1 MYLKNILIVTSSV
14 LALLIV
20 GSCTGK
26 MSEADAAPS
35 CSEGIDTLIAA
46 LDGGAGEANDRTK
59 AESELDEA
67 LEARDREQWGKC
79 IDALE
84 EAFEAI
90 DMDEEAD
97 EMGEILEQI
106 GGDHDDD
113 D

>member
-1 MYLKNILIVTSSV
+1 MLVVTSSA

-20 GSCTGK
+20 ASCGGT
-26 MSEADAAPS
+26 MDEADAAPF

-46 LDGGAGEANDRTK
+46 LDDGVGEANDRTN

-79 IDALE
+79 LDALE